1 MLLGEELMLPG
12 EELMLP
18 GEELMLPGEEILF
31 PGEDFGFFVFKDIL
45 EFVEVL
51 FVGVEF
57 FKFVHGLCNVFA
69 LPDKIFVLG
78 LDEVFSL
85 PLIVSAELNNLGFF
99 LDELFPLMD
108 LEG

>member
-1 MLLGEELMLPG
+1 MLSGEDLMLPG
-12 EELMLP
+12 EELVLLV
-18 GEELMLPGEEILF
+18 EEMLF
-31 PGEDFGFFVFKDIL
+31 PGEDFGFFVFEDIL

-57 FKFVHGLCNVFA
+57 FEFVHGLCNVFA
-69 LPDKIFVLG
+69 LPDEIFVLG
-78 LDEVFSL
+78 FDEVLSL
-85 PLIVSAELNNLGFF
+85 ALIVSAELDNLGFF

>member
-1 MLLGEELMLPG
+1 MELVLPVEEF
-12 EELMLP
+12 
-18 GEELMLPGEEILF
+18 LF
-31 PGEDFGFFVFKDIL
+31 PGEDFSFFVL
-45 EFVEVL
+45 EDVLKFVEVL

-69 LPDKIFVLG
+69 LADEIFILG
-78 LDEVFSL
+78 FDEVLSL
-85 PLIVSAELNNLGFF
+85 ALIVSAELNNLGFF